1 VKRSNKFGGLPV
13 CEDCVS
19 AGNPRG
25 RPLIFSAVG
34 DLAFF
39 AVGQELENN
48 LFAAVQAGP
57 SVILGCREDQPV
69 SSQNFIRT
77 VNGKDLIAAIGIH
90 FQRWSRAALSLSVD
104 LDADAVISSGEV
116 GLRARRGAA
125 QNQDP
130 SADDEKFNEDVK

>member
-1 VKRSNKFGGLPV
+1 V
-13 CEDCVS
+13 CEDCVLS
-19 AGNPRG
+19 GNPRR

-34 DLAFF
+34 DLASF

-48 LFAAVQAGP
+48 LLAAVQAGP
-57 SVILGCREDQPV
+57 SMILGGRENQPV
-69 SSQNFIRT
+69 TSQNFIRS
-77 VNGKDLIAAIGIH
+77 VDGKDLIAAIGIH
-90 FQRWSRAALSLSVD
+90 FQRWSRAVLRLSVD

-125 QNQDP
+125 QSQDP